1 MQWTDGML
9 YPLLHRLERNGW
21 VTADWGVSDTGR
33 KRKHYVLTPAGRSEL
48 ETRRSQWTVVA
59 ETLGKVWARV
69 VGAFRTPVGAWA

>member
-1 MQWTDGML
+1 
-9 YPLLHRLERNGW
+9 
-21 VTADWGVSDTGR
+21 VSDTGR